1 MKYFFEVVKYDEN
14 LPGKVLMQHKPGKR
28 CDTSLHWHKEL
39 EFVYMI
45 NGELDV
51 RINGNS
57 FQITDNEFYFCNSEE
72 IHITN
77 APDKSKV
84 IKYVVILLSYEY
96 LRPFCKKIDNIN
108 FIINNS
114 AKQKLIPVFKEIIK
128 YAESDDPYKT
138 LNLNSAMLKIYHI
151 LLSEC
156 SVYKKN
162 AFSLNVPEKFIY
174 AKKIIEYIG
183 KNYVDDISLKEM
195 ADMVG
200 LTPAY
205 FSQYFKSITETSP
218 IQYLNLVRLD
228 HALFDMLNYNESVTQ
243 ASLNNGFASVKAFIE
258 ICKKVYG
265 CTPTQYKKRY
275 INNSQ

>member
-1 MKYFFEVVKYDEN
+1 MMKYFFEVVKYDDN

-28 CDTSLHWHKEL
+28 CDTNLHWHKEL

-45 NGELDV
+45 NGTLEV

-57 FQITDNEFYFCNSEE
+57 FQINDNEFYFCNSEE

-77 APDKSKV
+77 APDKNKV
-84 IKYVVILLSYEY
+84 IKYIVILLSYEY
-96 LRPFCKKIDNIN
+96 LRPFFKKIDSIN
-108 FIINNS
+108 FSIDNS
-114 AKQKLIPVFKEIIK
+114 AKQKLIPLFKEMIK
-128 YAESDDPYKT
+128 YAESDDPFKT
-138 LNLNSAMLKIYHI
+138 LNMKSVMMKIYHI

-183 KNYVDDISLKEM
+183 SNYVDDISLKEM

-200 LTPAY
+200 LSPAY

-228 HALFDMLNYNESVTQ
+228 HALSDMLNYNESVTQ
-243 ASLNNGFASVKAFIE
+243 ASMNNGFASVKAFIE

-265 CTPTQYKKRY
+265 CTPVQYKKRY
-275 INNSQ
+275 GND

>member
-1 MKYFFEVVKYDEN
+1 MKYFFEVVKYDDN

-28 CDTSLHWHKEL
+28 CDTNLHWHKEL

-45 NGELDV
+45 NGTLEV

-57 FQITDNEFYFCNSEE
+57 FQINDNEFYFCNSEE

-77 APDKSKV
+77 APDKNKV
-84 IKYVVILLSYEY
+84 IKYIVILLSYEY
-96 LRPFCKKIDNIN
+96 LRPFFKKIDSIN
-108 FIINNS
+108 FSIDNS
-114 AKQKLIPVFKEIIK
+114 AKQKLIPLFKEMIK
-128 YAESDDPYKT
+128 YAESDDPFKT
-138 LNLNSAMLKIYHI
+138 LNMKSVMMKIYHI

-183 KNYVDDISLKEM
+183 SNYVDDISLKEM

-200 LTPAY
+200 LSPAY

-228 HALFDMLNYNESVTQ
+228 HALSDMLNYNESVTQ
-243 ASLNNGFASVKAFIE
+243 ASMNNGFASVKAFIE

-265 CTPTQYKKRY
+265 CTPVQYKKRY
-275 INNSQ
+275 GND

>member
-1 MKYFFEVVKYDEN
+1 MKYFFEVVKYDDN

-28 CDTSLHWHKEL
+28 CDTNLHWHKEL

-45 NGELDV
+45 NGTLEV

-57 FQITDNEFYFCNSEE
+57 FQINDNEFYFCNSEE

-77 APDKSKV
+77 APDKNKV
-84 IKYVVILLSYEY
+84 IKYIVILLSYEY
-96 LRPFCKKIDNIN
+96 LRPFFKKIDSIN
-108 FIINNS
+108 FSMNNS
-114 AKQKLIPVFKEIIK
+114 AKQKFIPLFKEMIK
-128 YAESDDPYKT
+128 DAESDDPFKT
-138 LNLNSAMLKIYHI
+138 LNMKSVMMKMYHI

-183 KNYVDDISLKEM
+183 SNYVDDISLKEM

-200 LTPAY
+200 LSPAY

-228 HALFDMLNYNESVTQ
+228 HALSDMLNYNESVTQ
-243 ASLNNGFASVKAFIE
+243 ASMNNGFASVKAFIE

-265 CTPTQYKKRY
+265 CTPVQYKKRY
-275 INNSQ
+275 GND